1 MKSPLEFSPAWF
13 DASSQAWRANK
24 KRVGESWVYV
34 CKVKRCKRT
43 LQGEEFCKLHTRTHC
58 MTLRSSKK

>member
-13 DASSQAWRANK
+13 DASSHAWRANK

-34 CKVKRCKRT
+34 CKVNGCKRT
-43 LQGEEFCKLHTRTHC
+43 LQGEDYCKLHTHTHC